1 MKQADEK
8 QLEKIVSHLRQH
20 MEKEESAKAA

>member
-8 QLEKIVSHLRQH
+8 QLEKIVGHLRQH
-20 MEKEESAKAA
+20 MEKGGATRAA

>member
-8 QLEKIVSHLRQH
+8 QLEEIVSHLRQH
-20 MEKEESAKAA
+20 MEKEGAARAA